1 MRLFL
6 AAAMLMAST
15 SYGQILRPPAAEC
28 TPSQILYC
36 EIFQIDPC
44 PCGTIE
50 FVRVRPSGPPRDP
63 WAGSYMLPKTIGVIQ
78 LAYEPE
84 PVQPPRT
91 AHMTSYELLD
101 EVAPYGFGALKLWM
115 DAIPFEGMGEW
126 CWQTDWGQEICEDY
140 DTFLDMERFWKSIPD
155 GMVIFLRPESPAWT
169 WYQENPCIDG
179 DANSPQMALADYYAI
194 SMRLYELI
202 GDHNVQVIFTDWEQD
217 WISCHSDGEAQDF
230 LVRIIE
236 QRQEDVERARRDQ
249 WLSIGHRPKL
259 EIYHAVVVNKYPNN
273 APDWPYPYLV
283 DIIPTLKHRPDF
295 IGLSYWLKGVD
306 PVETLDWIRDTTGY
320 PPYRIYIDELGAN
333 ESSQV
338 QRFNDYIPAFW
349 GWGVRTVNIW
359 LWRQTWCADPVKSNK
374 GLWKQVQPCEGKVVF
389 GEPTAGLGALLELM
403 K

>member
-15 SYGQILRPPAAEC
+15 SYGQILRPVAEC
-28 TPSQILYC
+28 TPSQLLYC
-36 EIFQIDPC
+36 DIFQIDPC

-140 DTFLDMERFWKSIPD
+140 DTFLDMELFWKSIPD

-179 DANSPQMALADYYAI
+179 DGNAPQMALADYYAI
-194 SMRLYELI
+194 SMRLYELV
-202 GDHNVQVIFTDWEQD
+202 GDHNIQVVFTDWEQD

-236 QRQEDVERARRDQ
+236 QRQQDVERARRDQ

-273 APDWPYPYLV
+273 APD
-283 DIIPTLKHRPDF
+283 
-295 IGLSYWLKGVD
+295 
-306 PVETLDWIRDTTGY
+306 
-320 PPYRIYIDELGAN
+320 
-333 ESSQV
+333 
-338 QRFNDYIPAFW
+338 
-349 GWGVRTVNIW
+349 
-359 LWRQTWCADPVKSNK
+359 
-374 GLWKQVQPCEGKVVF
+374 
-389 GEPTAGLGALLELM
+389 
-403 K
+403 